1 MKYLV
6 KFQRFRG
13 STSVFGWFL
22 WIRSDVTG
30 ANATYCG
37 RPTPQRFRQLLI
49 PSWKSFQLR
58 VAGPSQTLL
67 CLTFCQR
74 TAAIV
79 SWEFM
84 TCIDASV
91 IRRCEAII
99 WRRATGCRKRSYR
112 AKCGRCALAK
122 LPWSNK
128 NSNTFSIP
136 TASSSS
142 HWNFDKASITE
153 VSTPPLEDLFGH
165 IFWTSTHRI

>member
-1 MKYLV
+1 MKYFV
-6 KFQRFRG
+6 KFPRFRG

-58 VAGPSQTLL
+58 VAGLSQYSSYSVLVTLSYFFVNVPPQL
-67 CLTFCQR
+67 SLE
-74 TAAIV
+74 
-79 SWEFM
+79 EFM

-122 LPWSNK
+122 LP
-128 NSNTFSIP
+128 
-136 TASSSS
+136 
-142 HWNFDKASITE
+142 
-153 VSTPPLEDLFGH
+153 
-165 IFWTSTHRI
+165 